1 MLIVEGEHDEQ
12 LTHLWVPASP

>member
-12 LTHLWVPASP
+12 LTHLWVQASP